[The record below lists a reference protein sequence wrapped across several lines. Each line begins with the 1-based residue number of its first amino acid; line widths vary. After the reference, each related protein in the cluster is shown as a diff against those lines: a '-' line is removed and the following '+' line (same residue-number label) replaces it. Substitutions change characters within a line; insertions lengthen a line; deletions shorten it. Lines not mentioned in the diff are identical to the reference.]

1 MPSGGEDE
9 GGEGGGNKFFKGT
22 GDHCNGTH
30 HHADVSSPSHHHHSQ
45 HHHQHHPER
54 KICGV
59 AAISVGADS
68 GILGDI
74 NPSMSTLN
82 NVTNNCCS
90 DCGTHD
96 RKGRKGSNG
105 RKGGQSGRDSRCK
118 KKHCEDHEIKS
129 HEVSPLLNKNT
140 APSTYG
146 SGNNLNHQ
154 PTPQSQ
160 LWTVKV

>member
-9 GGEGGGNKFFKGT
+9 GEGGGKKLFKGT
-22 GDHCNGTH
+22 GDCNGTH
-30 HHADVSSPSHHHHSQ
+30 HGNISSPSHHSE
-45 HHHQHHPER
+45 HHQHHPER
-54 KICGV
+54 RICGV

-82 NVTNNCCS
+82 NVTNNCCC

-96 RKGRKGSNG
+96 RKRRKGSNG
-105 RKGGQSGRDSRCK
+105 RKGGQSGRDSKCK

-154 PTPQSQ
+154 QPTSQSQ